1 MSEEEYRRYEPVPIE
16 HPLGRRVI
24 IVGRPGKTTLGKA
37 IAQKHNLTFIE
48 IDWVKHRPNWN
59 ERPVS
64 EARDIV
70 SNRMAESEL
79 GWVFDGNDPYQSP
92 LSLSSP
98 HARSCYGTGS
108 GCTCALHGSGLIDT
122 PLAQA
127 DSVILIQIP
136 WLRTLWTYTKRSI
149 RRSWTGEEI
158 AGGNRE
164 TFLLNFASRESHL
177 WNTFKTRKRNYR
189 ALMEPQIPDGVSYY
203 VIDSWKKL
211 HKFYETH
218 ELPRQPSISSREAAS
233 DWLD

>member
-1 MSEEEYRRYEPVPIE
+1 MAEVEYKQYESVPLE
-16 HPLGRRVI
+16 HPLGCRVI
-24 IVGRPGKTTLGKA
+24 ICGRPGKTTLGKA

-48 IDWVKHRPNWN
+48 IDWVQHRPNWK
-59 ERPVS
+59 ERPLS

-79 GWVFDGNDPYQSP
+79 GWVFDGNDPYLVSE
-92 LSLSSP
+92 
-98 HARSCYGTGS
+98 GS
-108 GCTCALHGSGLIDT
+108 GIIDT

-189 ALMEPQIPDGVSYY
+189 AWMEPQIPDGVSYY

-211 HKFYETH
+211 QKFYELH
-218 ELPRQPSISSREAAS
+218 DLPRQPSIISREAAS